1 MYRETE
7 NHENSDTA
15 RTQLLAGVSVAMKK
29 GVKEEGRGHG
39 TEAEAKVSK
48 AHTPSGD
55 VANSLRSEFA
65 DALSGSGKGM
75 GSGKPVPVSGEPV
88 LPQLPAL
95 PQMGAGAAAA
105 SAASS
110 EATQRTAAKGAR
122 IVNLQAH
129 AGGRGA
135 GMGRGSGA
143 MGGGSGD
150 APTDAPVINVN
161 IHDSK
166 IEGGL
171 RISRNT
177 GRQQGAGAQSGC
189 GALCELGKL
198 VNNMHADD
206 SSQVFVCV
214 CVCVCLSWVGGWVGG
229 WCVVCVPVVPVLL
242 LCANLFGG
250 T

>member
-75 GSGKPVPVSGEPV
+75 GSGKAVPASGEPV

-95 PQMGAGAAAA
+95 PQMGAGSAAA

-110 EATQRTAAKGAR
+110 AETQMPAAKGAR
-122 IVNLQAH
+122 IVKLQAH

-135 GMGRGSGA
+135 GMGRGSGG
-143 MGGGSGD
+143 MGGSGD
-150 APTDAPVINVN
+150 ASTDAPVINVN

-177 GRQQGAGAQSGC
+177 GRRQGAGAQSGC

-206 SSQVFVCV
+206 SPQVCMY
-214 CVCVCLSWVGGWVGG
+214 
-229 WCVVCVPVVPVLL
+229 VCVPVGPVLL

>member
-135 GMGRGSGA
+135 GMGRGSGG
-143 MGGGSGD
+143 MGGSGD
-150 APTDAPVINVN
+150 ASTDAPVINVN

-206 SSQVFVCV
+206 SPQVCMY
-214 CVCVCLSWVGGWVGG
+214 
-229 WCVVCVPVVPVLL
+229 VCVPVGPVLL

>member
-1 MYRETE
+1 MYHETE
-7 NHENSDTA
+7 SHENSDTA
-15 RTQLLAGVSVAMKK
+15 RTQLLAGVSVATEKGEKEKHKK
-29 GVKEEGRGHG
+29 RRGHG
-39 TEAEAKVSK
+39 TGADAKVSE

-55 VANSLRSEFA
+55 VKSLLRSEFA

-75 GSGKPVPVSGEPV
+75 GSGKAVPASGEPV

-95 PQMGAGAAAA
+95 PQMGAGSAAA

-110 EATQRTAAKGAR
+110 AETQMPAAKGAR
-122 IVNLQAH
+122 IVKLQAH

-135 GMGRGSGA
+135 GRGRGSGG
-143 MGGGSGD
+143 MGGSGD
-150 APTDAPVINVN
+150 ASTDAPVINVN

-177 GRQQGAGAQSGC
+177 GRRQGAGAQSGC

-206 SSQVFVCV
+206 SPQVCV
-214 CVCVCLSWVGGWVGG
+214 Y
-229 WCVVCVPVVPVLL
+229 VCVPVGPVLL